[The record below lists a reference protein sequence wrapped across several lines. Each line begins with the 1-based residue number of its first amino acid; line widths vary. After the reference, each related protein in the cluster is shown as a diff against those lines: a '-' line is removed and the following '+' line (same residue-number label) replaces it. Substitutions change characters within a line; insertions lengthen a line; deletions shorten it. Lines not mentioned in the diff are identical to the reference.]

1 MANHIYIYCKADHGL
16 EYRDVV
22 ERIDSTGPD
31 DITIDPPSQGEP
43 ATSREWDFFAVT
55 YRETKRP
62 VQIER
67 ITGDDVPS
75 MIDDALDRLDEGTGE
90 TDRVREHLRATRQ
103 VFHIELGDVP
113 DEVWNMLDETELFI
127 ASKLDGIIGAN
138 EGFYDAELSQ
148 LVEIE

>member
-22 ERIDSTGPD
+22 ERIDTTGPD
-31 DITIDPPSQGEP
+31 DITIDPPSEGEL
-43 ATSREWDFFAVT
+43 ATSKEWDFFAVT
-55 YRETKRP
+55 HGTSKRP
-62 VQIER
+62 VQIQR
-67 ITGDDVPS
+67 ITGDDVRP
-75 MIDDALDRLDEGTGE
+75 MIDDALERLDDGTGE

-127 ASKLDGIIGAN
+127 ARKLDGIIGAN